1 MLTYEEMMS
10 FKLEK
15 GAMHYKSDQ
24 VEAYYSNAQAL
35 LRSLKDENEDLLKKM
50 SVLADKIEEY
60 RSDEENIRAALLGAQ
75 RMGDGIIKEARAK
88 SDEILREADA
98 KAKYLI
104 SEAQRNIAK
113 EQLTLSEIQ
122 KEVSD
127 FKTRIL
133 SLYKS
138 HLEAISNIP
147 DEGKDE
153 IEDAYEDD
161 GQQVMEAAD
170 AQSDAAATASA
181 ESQPVVRNVVS
192 EEPKN
197 NPQGFSFLAD
207 NAEEEDKQELKFGN
221 LKFNE
226 NI

>member
-1 MLTYEEMMS
+1 MLTYEELMS

-15 GAMHYKSDQ
+15 GAMHYKSEQ

-35 LRSLKDENEDLLKKM
+35 LRNLKDENEDLLKKM

-60 RSDEENIRAALLGAQ
+60 RNDEENIRAALLGAQ
-75 RMGDGIIKEARAK
+75 RLGDGVVKEAHAK
-88 SDEILREADA
+88 ADEIIREAEA

-153 IEDAYEDD
+153 IEDEYADD
-161 GQQVMEAAD
+161 GQQTIETAVEANETAPITPYENL
-170 AQSDAAATASA
+170 TASA
-181 ESQPVVRNVVS
+181 FA
-192 EEPKN
+192 EEPKSS
-197 NPQGFSFLAD
+197 PQGFSFPGERG
-207 NAEEEDKQELKFGN
+207 EEEKQELRFGN
-221 LKFNE
+221 LKFND
-226 NI
+226 NF

>member
-15 GAMHYKSDQ
+15 GHGTINQIKWKLIIPM
-24 VEAYYSNAQAL
+24 
-35 LRSLKDENEDLLKKM
+35 LRPFEKPKDENEDLLKKM

-127 FKTRIL
+127 FKTPHIV
-133 SLYKS
+133 SLQITFRG
-138 HLEAISNIP
+138 H
-147 DEGKDE
+147 
-153 IEDAYEDD
+153 
-161 GQQVMEAAD
+161 QQH
-170 AQSDAAATASA
+170 S
-181 ESQPVVRNVVS
+181 
-192 EEPKN
+192 
-197 NPQGFSFLAD
+197 
-207 NAEEEDKQELKFGN
+207 
-221 LKFNE
+221 
-226 NI
+226 